1 MNFRIVFYLFP
12 ILGFCQNIIVTE
24 IAHKGNTFTKDY
36 IISREIQH
44 SIQIPLDSIIADED
58 KNRLIN
64 LGIFADVK
72 WRAIPLENMTIRLE
86 YEIIENNKFFGGR
99 FLGAPAPGYD
109 EETGWSYGMGGAFKN
124 FRGRNEQLAG
134 GFSFGGR
141 ETFGLFYSNPW
152 IYGDHVSL
160 SADMAKTDFQHPYLP
175 YRLKINTIEMNIG
188 RFFGYQRK
196 TSVGFE
202 VEDLNFINDTTRLNY
217 QYFAPQGFFIYD
229 TRDLYANPTQGILFR
244 QAFTSRIHFKR
255 KLKSTHTWL
264 QSFSVY
270 KRLSNIENSKPW
282 ILAWGIKTQ
291 MTFGLKDQNFM
302 AALGESGSV
311 RGWMYPRNINY
322 SDPNQLYRFGFHN
335 LKSSIELRK
344 VIVPRFPMMDLYEF
358 GVTVATFIDWG
369 VTGQDDFS
377 DILKMRPILGTGF
390 SLQIEVPFIPVLRF
404 DYGWGFYNGKQ
415 IDKAFHIAAQ
425 HMI

>member
-1 MNFRIVFYLFP
+1 M
-12 ILGFCQNIIVTE
+12 
-24 IAHKGNTFTKDY
+24 
-36 IISREIQH
+36 
-44 SIQIPLDSIIADED
+44 
-58 KNRLIN
+58 
-64 LGIFADVK
+64 
-72 WRAIPLENMTIRLE
+72 
-86 YEIIENNKFFGGR
+86 
-99 FLGAPAPGYD
+99 
-109 EETGWSYGMGGAFKN
+109 
-124 FRGRNEQLAG
+124 
-134 GFSFGGR
+134 
-141 ETFGLFYSNPW
+141 
-152 IYGDHVSL
+152 
-160 SADMAKTDFQHPYLP
+160 
-175 YRLKINTIEMNIG
+175 
-188 RFFGYQRK
+188 
-196 TSVGFE
+196 
-202 VEDLNFINDTTRLNY
+202 
-217 QYFAPQGFFIYD
+217 
-229 TRDLYANPTQGILFR
+229 
-244 QAFTSRIHFKR
+244 
-255 KLKSTHTWL
+255 
-264 QSFSVY
+264 
-270 KRLSNIENSKPW
+270 SNIENSKPW

-377 DILKMRPILGTGF
+377 DILKMRPILGSGF